1 MIFWAG
7 QAFLSRTET
16 LAVEPMYNDADEEK
30 EGELSGTAGII
41 DDEISLNVME
51 GSELK
56 IVINGHNCTS
66 ASILYPHD
74 KLNHL
79 NTSTLQCQVFG
90 DTKLADIS
98 ANTIE
103 GVVGSSELIVKANMS
118 GNVLIR
124 CVAPSQ
130 GSIPRHAVT
139 LRIIVL
145 PQYPVASMEVIELIS
160 MLEASYRSKNMD
172 IFTNSQCM
180 ALDNTLSSRLLSS
193 LSEDLV
199 YQQWMDIRFALDQKC

>member
-1 MIFWAG
+1 MWQSIHDASG
-7 QAFLSRTET
+7 IGVLDLHSRDNPN
-16 LAVEPMYNDADEEK
+16 EPQE
-30 EGELSGTAGII
+30 
-41 DDEISLNVME
+41 V
-51 GSELK
+51 
-56 IVINGHNCTS
+56 VINGHNCTS

-79 NTSTLQCQVFG
+79 NTRTLQCQVFG
-90 DTKLADIS
+90 DTKLADIG

-199 YQQWMDIRFALDQKC
+199 YQQWMDMRFALDQKC